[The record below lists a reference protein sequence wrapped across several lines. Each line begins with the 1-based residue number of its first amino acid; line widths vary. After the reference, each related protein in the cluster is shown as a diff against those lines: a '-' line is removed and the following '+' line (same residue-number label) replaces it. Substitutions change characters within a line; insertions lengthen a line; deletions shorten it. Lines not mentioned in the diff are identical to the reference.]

1 MKYAFVALA
10 LAAAARAQSRDDIP
24 KCALDCLDEGI
35 ESETSCSTTDYAC
48 VCKDFSKVQ
57 TAATSCVI
65 DACGA
70 DVAVNDVLPAVQ
82 ALCKAIESGG
92 GGESSAA
99 KTSAAET
106 SAAETSA
113 VEETSSA
120 AAETTSAA
128 AETTT
133 EAAEPTTTEAAETTT
148 TTSEAVEETTSE
160 AVEETTTAAAPPA
173 STPNASTPGASEPT
187 ETGAAAALGSIGG
200 LAMLVLAA
208 FAL

>member
-24 KCALDCLDEGI
+24 ECAIDCLDEGI
-35 ESETSCSTTDYAC
+35 ESETSCSTTDYTC

-57 TAATSCVI
+57 AVATSCVI

-82 ALCKAIESGG
+82 ALCEAVESGG
-92 GGESSAA
+92 GES
-99 KTSAAET
+99 SAAET

-133 EAAEPTTTEAAETTT
+133 EAAEPTTTTT
-148 TTSEAVEETTSE
+148 EAVEETTSE
-160 AVEETTTAAAPPA
+160 AVEETTSAAAPPA
-173 STPNASTPGASEPT
+173 ATPNATTPGTSEPT
-187 ETGAAAALGSIGG
+187 ETTVTGAAAALGSIGG